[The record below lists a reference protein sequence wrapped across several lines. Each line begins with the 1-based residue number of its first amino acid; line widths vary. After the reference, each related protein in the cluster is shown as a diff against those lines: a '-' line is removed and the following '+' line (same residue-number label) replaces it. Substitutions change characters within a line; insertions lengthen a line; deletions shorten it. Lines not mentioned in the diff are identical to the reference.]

1 MKLSAL
7 ALILIPSVAISQSQD
22 LTVHEHGTGYVDIA
36 IAGAEFSLSLV
47 APGID
52 IVGFEGP
59 AETDDDRARV
69 ALAISDLSKPL
80 ELFVLP
86 EAAGCFAASA
96 NVTLSGE
103 TLGQDDTAAPAAEH
117 TEFQAD
123 YQIQCQDIDALGG
136 IEFVYFDRFPNA
148 ERLKIQVSRSGD
160 ARTQDVTS
168 DQRDFMF

>member
-1 MKLSAL
+1 MKLSVL
-7 ALILIPSVAISQSQD
+7 ALTLIPSIAFSQSQAT
-22 LTVHEHGTGYVDIA
+22 TVHEHGTGHVVIA
-36 IAGAEFSLSLV
+36 MAGAEFSLSLV
-47 APGID
+47 VPGVD

-69 ALAISDLSKPL
+69 AVAISDLSNPL

-103 TLGQDDTAAPAAEH
+103 TLGQDVDAAQEVNH

-123 YQIQCQDIDALGG
+123 YQIQCQDIDALDG
-136 IEFVYFDRFPNA
+136 IEFAYFDRFPKA
-148 ERLKIQVSRSGD
+148 KRLKIQVSRSGD
-160 ARTQDVTS
+160 ARSQEVTS
-168 DQRDFMF
+168 DQRNLAF